1 MYKSGSCIFKNLV
14 QFDFIKTEKWY
25 QVFTLFCLDG
35 VGGRMF
41 AWEDTTN
48 RQTLMIYGQLHVL
61 SSSDPLF
68 STC

>member
-1 MYKSGSCIFKNLV
+1 MMQTSIYKNRNMVSSIHIILSRRC
-14 QFDFIKTEKWY
+14 
-25 QVFTLFCLDG
+25 
-35 VGGRMF
+35 GGRMF

>member
-1 MYKSGSCIFKNLV
+1 MMQTSIYKNRKMVS
-14 QFDFIKTEKWY
+14 
-25 QVFTLFCLDG
+25 VFTLFCLDG